1 MDSFYNVLSPENS
14 KLAHQN
20 RFDFDHP
27 SALDYNLLYET
38 LVKLK
43 EGKSVTLPVYNFC
56 THSREETTKT
66 IYGANVIIFEGIH
79 ALYFKE
85 IRDMMDMRVS
95 AQCLLYAELYS
106 TKPFIDLYLNDRFL
120 STLIPIFSWQ
130 EDVKSAA
137 WASRDFRFIN
147 DSFIT

>member
-27 SALDYNLLYET
+27 SAFDYDLLFET

-43 EGKSVTLPVYNFC
+43 EGKSVTVPIYNFS
-56 THSREETTKT
+56 THSREEATTT
-66 IYGANVIIFEGIH
+66 IYGANVIIFEGIL
-79 ALYFKE
+79 ALYDKR

-95 AQCLLYAELYS
+95 VGLA
-106 TKPFIDLYLNDRFL
+106 FLYLFCMKCRTN
-120 STLIPIFSWQ
+120 TL
-130 EDVKSAA
+130 V
-137 WASRDFRFIN
+137 WAV
-147 DSFIT
+147 